1 MTKQIIVTF
10 KNDEFYEEF
19 LKVLRENKA
28 KDITYEIKEVK
39 E

>member
-1 MTKQIIVTF
+1 MSKQIIVIF

-19 LKVLRENKA
+19 LEVLRLNKN

-39 E
+39 